1 MSVTRTANSRIDSAW
16 TKTDEGFL
24 DAKVYPTKAGVFK
37 YLNKDGSIRRE
48 LRSRDEVHKA
58 DSLRTL
64 QNKPHTNSHPP
75 QLLTSKN
82 TKQYQTGMVHG
93 DHVVSDD
100 GIHTVTRV
108 VVTDEAAIRDIESGK
123 EQVSCGY
130 TCDMDNTPGVD
141 PEFGEYDAKQLNIKY
156 NHLASEWRGRAGS
169 GARITQDSDEDHVR
183 FDAYE
188 IDENNDEIN
197 KKEGLPK
204 MGKIRIDGH
213 DFEVEQAVEI
223 AYSNQV
229 KADAQALKDV
239 QATAEKSEKL
249 NSELKAKLDEAQDKV
264 KELSAVDV
272 EARVDAVLSFREQVK
287 PVLGADYVFKGKSEA
302 QVKKDAIMKARP
314 QAKLDGQD
322 DLYINA
328 RFDAVIEDLQANP
341 PKQNSS
347 KSVNDAYDA
356 AKSQDSGDWG
366 TRYDLEEAI

>member
-48 LRSRDEVHKA
+48 LRSREEVHKA

-75 QLLTSKN
+75 QLLNSKN

-130 TCDMDNTPGVD
+130 TCDMDNTPGTD
-141 PEFGEYDAKQLNIKY
+141 PEFGEYDAKQVNIKY

-169 GARITQDSDEDHVR
+169 GARITQDSEEDHVR

-204 MGKIRIDGH
+204 MGKIRVDGVE
-213 DFEVEQAVEI
+213 FEVEQALEI
-223 AYSNQV
+223 AHKNQV
-229 KADAQALKDV
+229 KADTQALNDAKV
-239 QATAEKSEKL
+239 AAEKADKL
-249 NSELKAKLDEAQDKV
+249 NKEFEAKLDEAQDKI

-272 EARVDAVLSFREQVK
+272 EARVDAVLAFREQVK

-328 RFDAVIEDLQANP
+328 RFDAVMEDLQANP
-341 PKQNSS
+341 KQTSS

-356 AKSQDSGDWG
+356 AKSQDNGDWG
-366 TRYDLEEAI
+366 SRFDLAEAI

>member
-48 LRSRDEVHKA
+48 LRSREEVHKA
-58 DSLRTL
+58 DSLSTL
-64 QNKPHTNSHPP
+64 KNKPHTNSHPP

-82 TKQYQTGMVHG
+82 VKQYQTGMVHG

-141 PEFGEYDAKQLNIKY
+141 PEFGEYDARQLNIKY

-169 GARITQDSDEDHVR
+169 GARITQDSEEDHVR

-188 IDENNDEIN
+188 IDENNEIIKN
-197 KKEGLPK
+197 EKGLPK

-239 QATAEKSEKL
+239 QATAEKSDKL

-287 PVLGADYVFKGKSEA
+287 PILGADYVFKGKSEA
-302 QVKKDAIMKARP
+302 QVKKDVIMKARP

-328 RFDAVIEDLQANP
+328 RFDAVMEDQQANP
-341 PKQNSS
+341 KQTTS

-366 TRYDLEEAI
+366 SRFDLAEAI